1 MKKAQSRHYFK
12 CPFPNC
18 FRTFEKEEGKENLC
32 NHHRQFVSDLLF
44 ALDHLKLPEATA
56 APADDGPKIYVP
68 KPGMTDQA
76 IKEARQAAG
85 RGP

>member
-18 FRTFEKEEGKENLC
+18 FRTFEKEEGKEDLC

-44 ALDHLKLPEATA
+44 VLSRLKPPEEAVG
-56 APADDGPKIYVP
+56 PQDGPKIYVP